1 MKRRLPVPALAP
13 MEENQFMEPVSSLL
27 YYLEFQKQM
36 ALSAKS
42 VAKVRRQTAGAKVGE
57 FAHSSE
63 TIRTDSVPGIEY
75 QPPVQNNA
83 LAELDIHRVL
93 VETAEEIDFDL
104 PVFMPVERIKAGI
117 VEMSL
122 AFLLLV
128 AVIGLVII

>member
-1 MKRRLPVPALAP
+1 MDPA
-13 MEENQFMEPVSSLL
+13 SSLS

-36 ALSAKS
+36 ARSTKS
-42 VAKVRRQTAGAKVGE
+42 VSEVSRQTTAAKEGE

-63 TIRTDSVPGIEY
+63 TIRAESMPGIEY
-75 QPPVQNNA
+75 RPPERNNA
-83 LAELDIHRVL
+83 LAALDIHRVM

-128 AVIGLVII
+128 AVIGLLII